1 MRVTLELARGE
12 MRERERVN
20 VRGARVGS
28 GGLVTGPW
36 SVQGGSLAGTVHGM
50 VISGSKTRV
59 SLEHSGV
66 AMD

>member
-1 MRVTLELARGE
+1 M
-12 MRERERVN
+12 
-20 VRGARVGS
+20 GS